1 LVDYGIQLQ
10 IALILSRS
18 LIILVIKYLQ
28 VMVHFSAYWCMPSV
42 AMDLFFEEL
51 ASTNQDV
58 LFLKVDVDEVKVI
71 L

>member
-1 LVDYGIQLQ
+1 
-10 IALILSRS
+10 
-18 LIILVIKYLQ
+18 
-28 VMVHFSAYWCMPSV
+28 MVHFSAYWCMPSV